1 MTNKGKGILSP
12 NLKLSLTPPEFSFAN
27 FLTESGTF
35 KDGDLLV
42 NKDGV
47 RIVSQSESEAPPPI
61 KPSESDSDDQLNL
74 DDIDAIKVI
83 GKGNGGIVQLV
94 QHKWTGQFFAL
105 KIIQMNIEESARKQI
120 AKELKINQSSQCPYV
135 VVCYQSFYQNGAIS
149 IILEYMDGGSLA
161 DFLIKVKSIPEPY
174 LAAIC
179 KQVLKG
185 LMYLHHERHII
196 HRDLK
201 PSNLL
206 INHRGEVKI
215 TDFGVSAIMTST
227 SGLANTFVGTYNYM
241 SPERIIADN
250 YGNKSDIWSLG
261 LVLLECATGQFPY
274 SPPNQAEGWTNFYE
288 LMEQI
293 VEQPPP
299 SAPSNKFSPEFCSFI
314 SACVKKD
321 PNERKSAHELL
332 GMPFLNMYDGLNVDL
347 LSYFNSARSPLASL
361 ELMWMEPLL
370 KATCMPS
377 LLMVKASLFP
387 CQCQSSPHQNHLK
400 GKHVRQKSLTRSG
413 KQDPDQKYATLG
425 MKSYCGMSRLMTAFL
440 VQTPL
445 HLQQLNE

>member
-1 MTNKGKGILSP
+1 MKKGKGIVNP
-12 NLKLSLTPPEFSFAN
+12 NLKLSLPLPAEISLAK

-47 RIVSQSESEAPPPI
+47 RIVSESESEAPPPI
-61 KPSESDSDDQLNL
+61 KPSEIDADDQLNL

-135 VVCYQSFYQNGAIS
+135 VVCYQSFYKNGAIS

-161 DFLIKVKSIPEPY
+161 DFLRKVKSIPEPY

-185 LMYLHHERHII
+185 LMYLHHEKHII

-227 SGLANTFVGTYNYM
+227 SGQANTFVGTYNYM
-241 SPERIIADN
+241 SPERIIGDN
-250 YGNKSDIWSLG
+250 YGSKSDIWSLG

-274 SPPNQAEGWTNFYE
+274 SPPDQAEGWTNFYE

-299 SAPSNKFSPEFCSFI
+299 FAPSDRFSSEFCSFI

-332 GMPFLNMYDGLNVDL
+332 GLPFLNMYCDVDL
-347 LSYFNSARSPLASL
+347 ESYFKSAGSPLATL
-361 ELMWMEPLL
+361 EL
-370 KATCMPS
+370 
-377 LLMVKASLFP
+377 V
-387 CQCQSSPHQNHLK
+387 
-400 GKHVRQKSLTRSG
+400 
-413 KQDPDQKYATLG
+413 
-425 MKSYCGMSRLMTAFL
+425 
-440 VQTPL
+440 
-445 HLQQLNE
+445 

>member
-1 MTNKGKGILSP
+1 MMKKGKGILNP
-12 NLKLSLTPPEFSFAN
+12 NLKLSLPPPAEISK

-47 RIVSQSESEAPPPI
+47 RIVSQSEPQAPPPI
-61 KPSESDSDDQLNL
+61 KPSETDNDNQLNL
-74 DDIDAIKVI
+74 EDIDLVKVI

-105 KIIQMNIEESARKQI
+105 KVIQMNIEESARKQI

-135 VVCYQSFYQNGAIS
+135 VVCYQSFYDNGAIS

-161 DFLIKVKSIPEPY
+161 DFLKKVKSIPEPY
-174 LAAIC
+174 LAAIS

-185 LMYLHHERHII
+185 LMYLHHDKHII

-227 SGLANTFVGTYNYM
+227 SGLASTFVGTYNYM
-241 SPERIIADN
+241 SPERIIGGN
-250 YGNKSDIWSLG
+250 YGSKSDIWSLG
-261 LVLLECATGQFPY
+261 LVLLECATGKFPY
-274 SPPNQAEGWTNFYE
+274 SPPDEAEGWTNFYE
-288 LMEQI
+288 LMVQI

-299 SAPSNKFSPEFCSFI
+299 FASTEQFSPAFCSFI
-314 SACVKKD
+314 SA
-321 PNERKSAHELL
+321 
-332 GMPFLNMYDGLNVDL
+332 
-347 LSYFNSARSPLASL
+347 
-361 ELMWMEPLL
+361 W
-370 KATCMPS
+370 
-377 LLMVKASLFP
+377 
-387 CQCQSSPHQNHLK
+387 
-400 GKHVRQKSLTRSG
+400 
-413 KQDPDQKYATLG
+413 
-425 MKSYCGMSRLMTAFL
+425 
-440 VQTPL
+440 
-445 HLQQLNE
+445 